1 MRLLSNS
8 DKSSGLGKTIKT
20 AFFFVLLAL
29 FSSIAE
35 AQNEPP
41 DFGLLSPKAA
51 IAFDKGSSIAE
62 ALSLKCKDAGL
73 EKQMNGEFEQLA
85 KTIRDSLSNPNDGF
99 LIEVQLYTNASE
111 TPEIPGGQLLLPIGI
126 GREPVLALAE
136 LLSHN
141 PIMTSSPNGLKDSSY
156 YLWVQKDSQNA
167 LVARTV
173 PPEFVPKLR
182 REASEE
188 ARRMML
194 SRSDQLI
201 RGEAPRVVD
210 RATYWDQVASTG
222 LQKVQSDA
230 QRARIIDL
238 TEQFKRA
245 EDEFNQSYAQYVQI
259 SQKLGQ
265 EQALFNALSGIS
277 ALAGLIENGVESKT
291 LVSGEKSPQ
300 LASPAPTN
308 VDMLIKYSKTIVDS
322 LGNSKRES
330 IVIVHRKGV
339 EVERLD
345 SNLSDAYKD
354 AKDFKPPSGGSL
366 NIPKP

>member
-1 MRLLSNS
+1 M
-8 DKSSGLGKTIKT
+8 KT
-20 AFFFVLLAL
+20 AFVFALLAL
-29 FSSIAE
+29 FSSVAE
-35 AQNEPP
+35 AQNQPP

-51 IAFDKGSSIAE
+51 VVFDKGSSIAE
-62 ALSLKCKDAGL
+62 ALSLRIRDKGL
-73 EKQMNGEFEQLA
+73 ERQIDAEFDQLA

-111 TPEIPGGQLLLPIGI
+111 IPEIPGGQLLLPIGI

-136 LLSHN
+136 LLSHK
-141 PIMTSSPNGLKDSSY
+141 PIMTSPPNGLKDSSY

-182 REASEE
+182 REASGE

-201 RGEAPRVVD
+201 QGEAPRVVD
-210 RATYWDQVASTG
+210 RATYWDQIASTG
-222 LQKVQSDA
+222 LQRVQSDA

-238 TEQFKRA
+238 TERFKRA
-245 EDEFNQSYAQYVQI
+245 EDEFNQSYADYVRI
-259 SQKLGQ
+259 SQKLAQ
-265 EQALFNALSGIS
+265 EQVLFNALEGIS
-277 ALAGLIENGVESKT
+277 ALAGLIETGVEAKT
-291 LVSGEKSPQ
+291 LSSADKSPQ
-300 LASPAPTN
+300 LASTAPSN
-308 VDMLIKYSKTIVDS
+308 VDTLIRYSKTVIDS

-330 IVIVHRKGV
+330 ITIVHQKGA

-354 AKDFKPPSGGSL
+354 AKDFTPQSGGSL